1 MGLKV
6 VPVLVYCVGAEK
18 NHETSI
24 TAGSAGIQPKNDQIH
39 CRRTGLATRWLVA
52 SLFYDAFSVTRL
64 FSVDDMVTSE

>member
-1 MGLKV
+1 V
-6 VPVLVYCVGAEK
+6 SVLVYYVGAEK

-24 TAGSAGIQPKNDQIH
+24 KAWSAGIEPKNDQIH

-64 FSVDDMVTSE
+64 YSADDMVTNE